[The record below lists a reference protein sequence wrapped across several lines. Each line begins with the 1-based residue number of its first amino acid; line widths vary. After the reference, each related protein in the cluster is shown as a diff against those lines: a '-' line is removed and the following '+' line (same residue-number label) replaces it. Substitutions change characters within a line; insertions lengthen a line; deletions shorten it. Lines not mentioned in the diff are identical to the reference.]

1 MKKIAIFAGYYPP
14 TIGGY
19 PKNVHE
25 IARRLVK
32 RGYQVDVYTCN
43 VDGSP
48 TQEQADQV
56 NIFRIPT
63 WNALGGVYP
72 IPKPTITT
80 LKTIYNLL
88 RTNYHVFNI
97 QTRFFL
103 ICAIGWFLSVIKFRP
118 LIYMERGSVHSVVD
132 NPVVNLISI
141 TYDHVLGFLITKK
154 AIVNMGVSSASA
166 QFIKHLGARNPIVM
180 PNGIEMAQFTDNNQT
195 ANPKRN
201 TPNKQSNTSKNDT
214 GAVNQDI
221 GSDNHK
227 LVITFIGRIVY
238 AKGAQDLISALK
250 DIDSDFKL
258 LIVGDGPYK
267 EELERIASQHQSLE
281 NKIEFLGY
289 KTGTEIP
296 EILKQTDIFVNPSYS
311 EGLPTSVMEA
321 CAAGCAT
328 IATDVGGTNEIILDD
343 ITGLLYTP
351 HNCQELREKLNYLIE
366 NPILRNKYGA
376 KAQSY
381 VQEQFSWDEITG
393 RWVDLIE
400 HV

>member
-1 MKKIAIFAGYYPP
+1 MNR
-14 TIGGY
+14 
-19 PKNVHE
+19 NV
-25 IARRLVK
+25 
-32 RGYQVDVYTCN
+32 
-43 VDGSP
+43 
-48 TQEQADQV
+48 
-56 NIFRIPT
+56 
-63 WNALGGVYP
+63 P
-72 IPKPTITT
+72 I
-80 LKTIYNLL
+80 
-88 RTNYHVFNI
+88 
-97 QTRFFL
+97 
-103 ICAIGWFLSVIKFRP
+103 
-118 LIYMERGSVHSVVD
+118 
-132 NPVVNLISI
+132 
-141 TYDHVLGFLITKK
+141 
-154 AIVNMGVSSASA
+154 
-166 QFIKHLGARNPIVM
+166 
-180 PNGIEMAQFTDNNQT
+180 TDNNQT
-195 ANPKRN
+195 ANPKESSPIN
-201 TPNKQSNTSKNDT
+201 SQTHLNDT
-214 GAVNQDI
+214 GAVNKISLGQLQT
-221 GSDNHK
+221 GHNFH
-227 LVITFIGRIVY
+227 RQVY

-328 IATDVGGTNEIILDD
+328 IATDVGGTNEIILTISPDY
-343 ITGLLYTP
+343 YTH